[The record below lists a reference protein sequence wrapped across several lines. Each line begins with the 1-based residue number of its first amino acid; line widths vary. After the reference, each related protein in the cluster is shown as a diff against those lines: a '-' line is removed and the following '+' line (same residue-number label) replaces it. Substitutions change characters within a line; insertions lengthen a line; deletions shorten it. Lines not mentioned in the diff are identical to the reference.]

1 MNNHISIP
9 PTAADAYRAMLAEQT
24 YASREEAAAE
34 NVSQLDEAKI
44 VTLTV
49 PFPGSNEDKIMAQA
63 KTLGKTH
70 GFTVLG
76 GEYNRYD
83 KTVDIELKGDLSK
96 LAKFVNMWM
105 RTDDS
110 DEEILND
117 YSESYDSSIAEEIE
131 APDYGFAS
139 TPPKVKL
146 KQLKAVIK
154 KIPDNKVDYIVHVLA
169 RLANFE
175 QIKEIMKGM
184 SVKSN

>member
-1 MNNHISIP
+1 MNPNISIP
-9 PTAADAYRAMLAEQT
+9 PSAADAYREMLAEQT
-24 YASREEAAAE
+24 YASLEE
-34 NVSQLDEAKI
+34 VSLTEVKQ
-44 VTLTV
+44 VTLSI
-49 PFPGSNEDKIMAQA
+49 PFPGTNEKKVLAQA
-63 KTLGKTH
+63 KEIGVKN

-76 GEYNRYD
+76 GEYDRYD
-83 KTVDIELKGDLSK
+83 EAVYVTIKGDLSK

-117 YSESYDSSIAEEIE
+117 YSESYDSSIAEETE

-184 SVKSN
+184 SAKKD